1 MFIYFDRFWIVFFY
15 VLGHFSVNLVGQT
28 ATDIVRRAYNHERG
42 KSSYAEM
49 NILVIRPKWTREM
62 SLKVWSKGN
71 DQALVLITA
80 PARERG
86 VVYLKRKKEVWNW
99 IPSIERNIKLPPSMM
114 AQSWM
119 GTDFTNDDLV
129 KEASIVEDY
138 NHFFEKDTTILGRVC
153 YQIRMVPKPNAG
165 IVWGKVNLSI
175 DKMESMVL
183 TALYYDENNTRISSL
198 NAKEVALLGGR
209 MLPSVVEMVP
219 ADKKGHSTVMTYKS
233 MLFDIPIKPDFFST
247 SNMPSVK

>member
-1 MFIYFDRFWIVFFY
+1 MLLKLRFCITALWGITFLISVRIEGQSASEIV
-15 VLGHFSVNLVGQT
+15 QK
-28 ATDIVRRAYNHERG
+28 AYNHERG
-42 KSSYAEM
+42 TSSFAEM
-49 NILVIRPKWTREM
+49 SVQVVRPKWTREL
-62 SLKVWSKGN
+62 SLKVWSQGN
-71 DQALVLITA
+71 DLAMVLVTA

-138 NHFFEKDTTILGRVC
+138 THHFEKDTTVLGRLC
-153 YQIRMVPKPNAG
+153 YCIRMVPKPGAG
-165 IVWGKVNLSI
+165 IVWGKVVLSV
-175 DKMESMVL
+175 DKKDYMVL
-183 TALYYDENNTRISSL
+183 SATYFDDDNRVASSQR
-198 NAKEVALLGGR
+198 AREVGLLGGR
-209 MLPSVVEMVP
+209 LLPSVVEMMP

-233 MLFDIPIKPDFFST
+233 LVFDMPIKSDFFST
-247 SNMPSVK
+247 TNMQSVK

>member
-1 MFIYFDRFWIVFFY
+1 MFINLFRIGIAFLCINNFISTNLNAQSATEIV
-15 VLGHFSVNLVGQT
+15 SK
-28 ATDIVRRAYNHERG
+28 AYKHERG
-42 KSSYAEM
+42 TSSFAEM
-49 NILVIRPKWTREM
+49 TILVNRPKWTRELA
-62 SLKVWSKGN
+62 LKVWSQGS
-71 DQALVLITA
+71 DQGMVLITA
-80 PARERG
+80 PVRERG

-138 NHFFEKDTTILGRVC
+138 THYFEKDTTVLGRLC
-153 YQIRMVPKPNAG
+153 YQIRMVPKQDAG
-165 IVWGKVNLSI
+165 IVWGKVVLSV
-175 DKMESMVL
+175 DKKESMVL
-183 TALYYDENNTRISSL
+183 SAIYFDDDYSRVSTLS
-198 NAKEVALLGGR
+198 AKEVALLGGR

-233 MLFDIPIKPDFFST
+233 LVFDIPIKPDFFST
-247 SNMPSVK
+247 ANMPFVK